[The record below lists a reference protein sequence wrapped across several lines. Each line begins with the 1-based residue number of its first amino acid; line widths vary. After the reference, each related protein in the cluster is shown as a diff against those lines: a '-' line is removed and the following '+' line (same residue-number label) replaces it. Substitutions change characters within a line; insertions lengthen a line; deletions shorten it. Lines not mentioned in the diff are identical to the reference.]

1 MNRLLQLF
9 NWKIQSISQIFY
21 ISVCSTLQFTVVI
34 LMLVFLRSICPVLNA
49 AFDLFA
55 SRHRQKLEKIKL
67 NQLIVVEDLSG
78 SILHFWVAFWKLAQ
92 FFTRPYY
99 VDLGLEPKNSRS
111 PRCAFWRAPGVSPA
125 CPWSTPWRPQIFGL
139 RAKIDLVSS
148 DKDLCQFLECYSK
161 VK

>member
-1 MNRLLQLF
+1 
-9 NWKIQSISQIFY
+9 
-21 ISVCSTLQFTVVI
+21 
-34 LMLVFLRSICPVLNA
+34 MLVFLSSICPVLNA

-111 PRCAFWRAPGVSPA
+111 PRCAPVCLLACPRHVPGVSLEYPVETSDFWA
-125 CPWSTPWRPQIFGL
+125 PGQNRFSIVWQRSVPIFRMLLKSEVTPCIFPL
-139 RAKIDLVSS
+139 RSPTIIHVYMRSDLKSIIN
-148 DKDLCQFLECYSK
+148 Q
-161 VK
+161 